1 MNKSKSHLDIDP
13 AVAEIKSIID
23 KYAQSVN
30 DVDTELAAQIW
41 SNSDDI
47 SFIHPRGHERGWEQ
61 VKSNF
66 YEKTMGDRFSNRKLN
81 IHHVVVHVLKDAAWA
96 EFYWN
101 FTARLRSDGSTLETA
116 GRESQVYIKSES
128 GWSIKHVHY
137 SGMPVSGEREGF

>member
-1 MNKSKSHLDIDP
+1 MNKSESHFDVDP

-23 KYAQSVN
+23 KYAQSVD

-61 VKSNF
+61 VKTNF
-66 YEKTMGDRFSNRKLN
+66 YEKTMRDRFSERKLN

-101 FTARLRSDGSTLETA
+101 FTAKLRSDGSTLETA

-128 GWSIKHVHY
+128 GWSIIHVHY